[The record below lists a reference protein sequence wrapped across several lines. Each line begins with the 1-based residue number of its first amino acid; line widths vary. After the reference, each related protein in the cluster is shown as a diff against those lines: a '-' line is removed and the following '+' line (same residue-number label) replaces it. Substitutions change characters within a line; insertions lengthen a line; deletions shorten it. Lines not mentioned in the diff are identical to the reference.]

1 MWAEG
6 DVMKDR
12 QKPKTKGSE
21 IHSGQA
27 HRREVCLLL
36 DKVENEID
44 FRKFNS
50 TFPVKF
56 ASPFPSCVT

>member
-1 MWAEG
+1 MLGYVWAKG

-21 IHSGQA
+21 IHS
-27 HRREVCLLL
+27 REVCLLL